1 MWTFCSEEEGRD
13 RLKENDV
20 HPLERLDFPALAVR
34 KFIRSDGTD
43 RHLAYPR
50 RSIPQLEATTRHLFA
65 LWTPNAA
72 GGRDDA
78 AESAAYSFVMDRLAA
93 VRQEL
98 SVYANETSGKDRLGL
113 LAPMS
118 RFYIYLQAYC
128 MRKNAGWFDA
138 TLHESALQGCLS
150 SALLTLPFSIAFA
163 KSSAS
168 DDVRDELEACV
179 SALQLQ
185 TALRSACLHS
195 PSVPALL
202 SSLTSLRL
210 PLVQNR
216 RHLGGEGQDVVFAV
230 IGALRCGSASGAV
243 ALIQDSASDAPPRL
257 AFLFMLLRCCLPAL
271 QALRLGLADCS
282 ANKGEA
288 LPLARMAAMLGTS
301 EAAAGALA
309 ELWARRE
316 EGGQGGFVLRPKA
329 EAGVGAGRLSGTVS
343 LLSREGQLPVCDFFL

>member
-1 MWTFCSEEEGRD
+1 MWRFCSEEEGRD

-50 RSIPQLEATTRHLFA
+50 RSIPQLEATNRHLFG
-65 LWTPNAA
+65 LWTDAV

-98 SVYANETSGKDRLGL
+98 SVYANETTTTDRLGL
-113 LAPMS
+113 LAPMC
-118 RFYIYLQAYC
+118 RFYTYLQAYC
-128 MRKNAGWFDA
+128 MRENAGWFDA

-150 SALLTLPFSIAFA
+150 SALSALPCSIAFA
-163 KSSAS
+163 TSSES
-168 DDVRDELEACV
+168 NNVRDELEACV

-195 PSVPALL
+195 PSVPALV
-202 SSLTSLRL
+202 SSLMSLRL

-243 ALIQDSASDAPPRL
+243 ELIQGSASAPPRL

-343 LLSREGQLPVCDFFL
+343 VLSREGQLPVSDFFL